1 MRLSPCR
8 YNHANLF
15 WLSEEDVGGNRR
27 SGGGWKGQAKRE
39 CGKEEVWGV
48 ERRGRNGRG
57 ERRGRRKGDERIEGK
72 ER

>member
-27 SGGGWKGQAKRE
+27 SGE
-39 CGKEEVWGV
+39 GV
-48 ERRGRNGRG
+48 EGGGKTRVRRRGGEGRG
-57 ERRGRRKGDERIEGK
+57 GAKGEEARN
-72 ER
+72 